1 MKNDLAKTVQQKD
14 VLEKKLKFTE
24 NDRDSIILDR
34 EKLRVTIG
42 NMERE
47 VQAAKKGADLDKR
60 ELDNCAREKE
70 ILNKNILRH
79 QGVFFLS
86 KLFYDLLFNLQQ

>member
-1 MKNDLAKTVQQKD
+1 MKHAELERD
-14 VLEKKLKFTE
+14 V
-24 NDRDSIILDR
+24 ILGER

-47 VQAAKKGADLDKR
+47 VQAAKKGADMDKR
-60 ELDNCAREKE
+60 DLENCTREKE

-79 QGVFFLS
+79 QGVLFFL
-86 KLFYDLLFNLQQ
+86 L